1 MFATSGDILNMSLAI
16 GFILL
21 VIFLCIMVF
30 YAILILRD
38 ISRVVEDVEEVTGKV
53 RTSIVE
59 PLKAMDFVIDKA
71 KPYVETILEA
81 KKKTKKSSK
90 KKK

>member
-16 GFILL
+16 GFIVL
-21 VIFLCIMVF
+21 VIFLCILCF

-38 ISRVVEDVEEVTGKV
+38 VTKVVDDIEQVTNKLKKTV
-53 RTSIVE
+53 VE
-59 PLKAMDFVIDKA
+59 PLRAIDFIVERA
-71 KPYVETILEA
+71 RPYVEMVLD
-81 KKKTKKSSK
+81 KKKKSSK

>member
-16 GFILL
+16 GFIVL
-21 VIFLCIMVF
+21 VIFLCILIF

-38 ISRVVEDVEEVTGKV
+38 VTKVVDDVAEIVEKV
-53 RTSIVE
+53 HKTIVE
-59 PLKAMDFVIDKA
+59 PLRAIDYVIDKA
-71 KPYVETILEA
+71 KPYIDTVLDRRA
-81 KKKTKKSSK
+81 KGK